1 MGDIEHQMSRSPER
15 SEGTA
20 TVSSIRVLLVDDQE
34 IVRQGLT
41 TILKYAPGIEVSG
54 CAGDGEEAVALA
66 RTLRPDVVLMDLK
79 MPRLGGI
86 PATRRICA
94 ELPDTQVI
102 ILTTYDTDDLV
113 FEGIKAGAKG
123 YLLKDAASET
133 LVEAIRG
140 VVRGESRIDHSVARK
155 VLNEFQ
161 RLATQAPTPK
171 PVLDRQDEGQ
181 PRWHIIEPLTPREEE
196 VLHLLVEGLSNKE
209 IGARLH
215 LTEGTIKN
223 YVSNII
229 AKLQAN
235 DRTHAVVTAL
245 RRGLVDLGEYGRAPA

>member
-1 MGDIEHQMSRSPER
+1 M
-15 SEGTA
+15 
-20 TVSSIRVLLVDDQE
+20 SSIRVLLVDDQE

-41 TILKYAPGIEVSG
+41 TILKYAPGVVVVG
-54 CAGDGEEAVALA
+54 QAGDGEEAVALA
-66 RTLRPDVVLMDLK
+66 RALRPDVVLMDLK

-86 PATRRICA
+86 PATRRISE

-102 ILTTYDTDDLV
+102 ILTTYDTDGLV

-123 YLLKDAASET
+123 YLLKDAAGET

-140 VVRGESRIDHSVARK
+140 VMRGESQLDPSVARK

-161 RLATQAPTPK
+161 RLAAQSPARPAPQSA
-171 PVLDRQDEGQ
+171 RDE
-181 PRWHIIEPLTPREEE
+181 PIIEPLTPREEE

-209 IGARLH
+209 IGAQLH
-215 LTEGTIKN
+215 LTEGTVKN

-235 DRTHAVVTAL
+235 DRTHAVVLAIK
-245 RRGLVDLGEYGRAPA
+245 RGLLDLTE